1 MLVRDLIDDNAFL
14 VVAIYKKILWLVSE
28 YESIKH
34 ARKKNRSLNQIRLS
48 NVLAVN
54 WVKKFYLVLRL
65 FL

>member
-1 MLVRDLIDDNAFL
+1 MELLVRDLIDDNAFL

-48 NVLAVN
+48 NV
-54 WVKKFYLVLRL
+54 FGR
-65 FL
+65 